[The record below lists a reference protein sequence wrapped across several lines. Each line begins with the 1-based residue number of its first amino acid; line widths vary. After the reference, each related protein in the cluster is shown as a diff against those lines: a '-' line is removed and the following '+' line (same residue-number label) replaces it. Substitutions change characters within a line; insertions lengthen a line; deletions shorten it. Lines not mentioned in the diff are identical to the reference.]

1 MQMPS
6 KLVTDITSPMVPNTK
21 TGFEKI
27 QCLGMSLVSF
37 IELSFPNLDIAQR
50 EHCLTS
56 PCHPSQLLEARA
68 TLDDLNIPE
77 TGGIR
82 SICDN
87 SE

>member
-6 KLVTDITSPMVPNTK
+6 KFMTDITSPMVPYTK

-27 QCLGMSLVSF
+27 QCLGMSLVGF

-56 PCHPSQLLEARA
+56 PCQPSQLSEARA

-82 SICDN
+82 SIRDN

>member
-6 KLVTDITSPMVPNTK
+6 KFVTDITSPMVSNTE

-37 IELSFPNLDIAQR
+37 IELSFTNLDVAQR

-56 PCHPSQLLEARA
+56 PCQLSQLQEARA
-68 TLDDLNIPE
+68 TLNDFHIPE
-77 TGGIR
+77 TGGII